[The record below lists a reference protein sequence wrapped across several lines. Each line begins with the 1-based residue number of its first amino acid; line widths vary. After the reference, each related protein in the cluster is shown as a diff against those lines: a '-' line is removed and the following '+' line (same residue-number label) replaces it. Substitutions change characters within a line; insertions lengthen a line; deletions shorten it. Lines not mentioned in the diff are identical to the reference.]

1 MVWYSGFPKNSS
13 LKWFFVL
20 IKKAGL
26 YSCNTWQTSLNHPW
40 LNHSLPPLF
49 HHAIRRATASI
60 RVSECACSAY
70 FAEVNVLKGAW
81 ILTQYTFVSVSLF
94 EEYLYYVSNS
104 YNYAPH
110 RAKFPSRYFIETG
123 RNYLLVIISPY
134 LKTEH
139 RSLFCARAS
148 CWLLYYVEIWLSC

>member
-13 LKWFFVL
+13 LKCFFVL

-26 YSCNTWQTSLNHPW
+26 YSCNTWQTSLKHSW

-60 RVSECACSAY
+60 LVSECACSAY
-70 FAEVNVLKGAW
+70 FAKVNVLKGAW

-94 EEYLYYVSNS
+94 EEYLYYFSNS

-110 RAKFPSRYFIETG
+110 RAKFPFTVFYWDWKELCSRD
-123 RNYLLVIISPY
+123 YLTLSQNRTPFVI
-134 LKTEH
+134 L
-139 RSLFCARAS
+139 C
-148 CWLLYYVEIWLSC
+148 